1 MAASDPTGPA
11 VIVDPFSSGELYAP
25 AFTRAGVPVV
35 AVISRPDPPAAYL
48 SSFHPEDFPHRLTYG
63 GDLAATADQLA
74 RLRPRC
80 VLPGTEIGVEL
91 ADQLAALV
99 VPDVANDPD
108 RIAARRDKGEMARAL
123 AAAGLPGLRQISTD
137 DPAAVTAWIRRA
149 GLTGH
154 DLVVKPPKSG
164 STDGVTRIPA
174 GTDWETAFTGQLGQV
189 NQWGLV
195 NERMVVQEYATG
207 PEYVV
212 DTFSHDGRHTVTDI
226 CRYRK
231 TDNGPYMAVYDSLQW
246 LPPDAPEAAELVDY
260 ATAVLDAVGMRF
272 GAAHVEVIR
281 TEAGPR
287 LVEVNARPHGGG
299 HPRFCQV
306 ATGDSQIDR
315 AVRYFTGGGPIP
327 VHYELR
333 QHMRVVFLIAR
344 TAGTIQNVEI
354 LDGVRELDSHHH
366 SAIAARNGD
375 RVEVT
380 RDLLATLALGFVVL
394 AHPSPVQLD
403 ADYRAVRELE
413 RQLVVQPGSTPV
425 AAGQHP

>member
-1 MAASDPTGPA
+1 MSTSDPTGPA

-35 AVISRPDPPAAYL
+35 AVISQPEPPAAYL
-48 SSFHPEDFPHRLTYG
+48 SSFHPEDFPRQLIYE

-80 VLPGTEIGVEL
+80 ILPGTEIGVEL
-91 ADQLAALV
+91 AEQLAARV

-108 RIAARRDKGEMARAL
+108 RIAARRDKGEMARAV
-123 AAAGLPGLRQISTD
+123 AAAGLPGLRQISTN
-137 DPAAVTAWIRRA
+137 DPAEAAAWIRQA
-149 GLTGH
+149 GLTGR
-154 DLVVKPPKSG
+154 DLVVKPPKSA
-164 STDGVTRIPA
+164 STDGVTRVVA
-174 GTDWETAFTGQLGQV
+174 GVGWEKVFADQLGHV
-189 NQWGLV
+189 NQWGLI

-212 DTFSHDGRHTVTDI
+212 DTFSHDGVHTVTDI

-231 TDNGPYMAVYDSLQW
+231 IDNGPYMAIYDSLRW
-246 LPPDAPEAAELVDY
+246 LPPDAPEVAELVDY

-281 TEAGPR
+281 TDAGPR

-299 HPRFCQV
+299 HPRFCQA

-315 AVRYFTGGGPIP
+315 AVRYFTRTGPIP
-327 VHYELR
+327 VHYQLQ

-344 TAGTIQNVEI
+344 TAGIIQNVEI
-354 LDGVRELDSHHH
+354 LDGVRDLASHHH

-375 RVEVT
+375 PVEVT

-403 ADYRAVRELE
+403 ADYQAVRGLE
-413 RQLVVQPGSTPV
+413 RQLVVRPGPAPV
-425 AAGQHP
+425 VAGQRP